1 MFYGLVIC
9 FFITPDLQR
18 ERRTSCFLCIDNRKP
33 LEYKLFIHFIY
44 CKIFADKIYI
54 GKYLLQR
61 LFVTEVL
68 YMASHIK

>member
-1 MFYGLVIC
+1 M
-9 FFITPDLQR
+9 
-18 ERRTSCFLCIDNRKP
+18 FLCIDNRKP

-54 GKYLLQR
+54 GKYLFQR